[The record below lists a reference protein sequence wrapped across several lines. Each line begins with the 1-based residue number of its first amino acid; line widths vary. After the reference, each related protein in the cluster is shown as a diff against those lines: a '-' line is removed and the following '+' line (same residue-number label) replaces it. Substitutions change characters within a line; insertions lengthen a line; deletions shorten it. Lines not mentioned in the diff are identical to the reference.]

1 MRYHGLVTLALLVLA
16 PTLFGQDY
24 IPSQS
29 FIPSQSL
36 GDGPE
41 LNAVPLPAAPP
52 STPPAP
58 GIPGPARDFSGGAET
73 LEGELEALR
82 SELRSFH
89 SLSEEVAR
97 SARAAEADADRTMIR
112 QRQEMLDILTK
123 LATQGLAKKAEPPE
137 RSKRTAPVLST
148 TPEAIEAPAV
158 TDSAVD
164 QFALGKSLFRA
175 GDYVKAEQAFRK
187 VIVNDDNR
195 LMVKYLIATCL
206 RKRAQWKGAVEAYRE
221 VAASDKDPVL
231 RDLANFQ
238 LDGIRWNQETEKQ
251 IEQLRKQRE
260 RQLGPAKNQ
269 P

>member
-1 MRYHGLVTLALLVLA
+1 MRFHGLVTLASFAVA
-16 PTLFGQDY
+16 PALFAQDY

-29 FIPSQSL
+29 FIPSSPMQ
-36 GDGPE
+36 GVPE
-41 LNAVPLPAAPP
+41 LNAVPLPAAPLA
-52 STPPAP
+52 SPPATD
-58 GIPGPARDFSGGAET
+58 IPSRSSSFNNAGET
-73 LEGELEALR
+73 LEGELDALR
-82 SELRSFH
+82 SDLRSFH

-97 SARAAEADADRTMIR
+97 NARAAEADADRTMIR

-123 LATQGLAKKAEPPE
+123 LATQGLTKKARP
-137 RSKRTAPVLST
+137 KLVLAT
-148 TPEAIEAPAV
+148 KPEAIAVPTV

-175 GDYVKAEQAFRK
+175 GEYVKAEQAFRK
-187 VIVNDDNR
+187 VVVNDDNH

-206 RKRAQWKGAVEAYRE
+206 RKRSQWKGAVEVYRE

-238 LDGIRWNQETEKQ
+238 LDGIRWNQETELQ

-260 RQLGPAKNQ
+260 RQLIPSKNQ

>member
-1 MRYHGLVTLALLVLA
+1 MRFHGLVTLASLVLA
-16 PTLFGQDY
+16 PTLFAQDY

-29 FIPSQSL
+29 FIPSSPMQAA
-36 GDGPE
+36 PE
-41 LNAVPLPAAPP
+41 LNAVPLPAVPL
-52 STPPAP
+52 SSPPAP
-58 GIPGPARDFSGGAET
+58 GISGRSGSFNNAGET
-73 LEGELEALR
+73 LEGELDALR
-82 SELRSFH
+82 SDLRSFH

-97 SARAAEADADRTMIR
+97 NARAAEADADRTMIR

-123 LATQGLAKKAEPPE
+123 LATQGLTKKVEQPE
-137 RSKRTAPVLST
+137 RPKLVLST
-148 TPEAIEAPAV
+148 RPEAISVPTV

-175 GDYVKAEQAFRK
+175 GEYVKAEQAFRK
-187 VIVNDDNR
+187 VAVGDDNR

-206 RKRAQWKGAVEAYRE
+206 RKRSQWKGAVEAYRE

-238 LDGIRWNQETEKQ
+238 LDGIRWNQDTELQ

-260 RQLGPAKNQ
+260 RQLIPSKNQ

>member
-1 MRYHGLVTLALLVLA
+1 MRFHGLVTLASLMVA
-16 PTLFGQDY
+16 PTLFAQDY

-29 FIPSQSL
+29 FIPSSPMQAA
-36 GDGPE
+36 PE
-41 LNAVPLPAAPP
+41 LNAVPLPAVPLA
-52 STPPAP
+52 SPPASA
-58 GIPGPARDFSGGAET
+58 IPSRSSSFNNAGET
-73 LEGELEALR
+73 LEGELDALR
-82 SELRSFH
+82 SDLRSFH

-97 SARAAEADADRTMIR
+97 NARAAEADADRTMIR

-123 LATQGLAKKAEPPE
+123 LATQGLTKKVEQPE
-137 RSKRTAPVLST
+137 RPKLVLST
-148 TPEAIEAPAV
+148 RPEEIVVPPV

-175 GDYVKAEQAFRK
+175 GEYVKAEQAFRK
-187 VIVNDDNR
+187 VAVGDER
-195 LMVKYLIATCL
+195 S
-206 RKRAQWKGAVEAYRE
+206 QWKGAVEAYRE

-238 LDGIRWNQETEKQ
+238 LDGIRWNQETELQ

-260 RQLGPAKNQ
+260 RQLIPSKNQ

>member
-1 MRYHGLVTLALLVLA
+1 MRYHGLVTLALFGLA
-16 PTLFGQDY
+16 PASFGQDY

-36 GDGPE
+36 ADGPE
-41 LNAVPLPAAPP
+41 LNPVPQPALPMPVP
-52 STPPAP
+52 SPSVS
-58 GIPGPARDFSGGAET
+58 PGPLRDLNSGGET
-73 LEGELEALR
+73 LEAELESLR

-123 LATQGLAKKAEPPE
+123 LATQGLAKKAEPSE
-137 RSKRTAPVLST
+137 RSKRTMPVLST
-148 TPEAIEAPAV
+148 TPEAVEAPEV
-158 TDSAVD
+158 TDTTID
-164 QFALGKSLFRA
+164 PFALGKSLFRA
-175 GDYVKAEQAFRK
+175 GEYAKAEQAFRK
-187 VIVNDDNR
+187 VAVNDDNR

-206 RKRAQWKGAVEAYRE
+206 RKRSQWKGAIEAYRE

>member
-1 MRYHGLVTLALLVLA
+1 MRFHGLVTLASFAVVPA
-16 PTLFGQDY
+16 LFAQDY

-29 FIPSQSL
+29 FIPSSPMQ
-36 GDGPE
+36 GVPE
-41 LNAVPLPAAPP
+41 LNAVPLPAAPLA
-52 STPPAP
+52 SPPATD
-58 GIPGPARDFSGGAET
+58 IPSRSSSFNNAGET
-73 LEGELEALR
+73 LEGELDALR
-82 SELRSFH
+82 SDLRSFH

-97 SARAAEADADRTMIR
+97 NARAAEADADRTMIR

-123 LATQGLAKKAEPPE
+123 LATQGLTKKAEPPA
-137 RSKRTAPVLST
+137 RPKLVLAT
-148 TPEAIEAPAV
+148 KPEAIAVPTV

-175 GDYVKAEQAFRK
+175 GEYVKAEQAFRK
-187 VIVNDDNR
+187 VVVNDDNH

-206 RKRAQWKGAVEAYRE
+206 RKRSQWKGAVEVYRE

-238 LDGIRWNQETEKQ
+238 LDGIRWNQETELQ

-260 RQLGPAKNQ
+260 RQLIPSKNQ

>member
-1 MRYHGLVTLALLVLA
+1 MRFHGLVTLASLMVA
-16 PTLFGQDY
+16 PTLFAQDY

-29 FIPSQSL
+29 FIPSSPMQAA
-36 GDGPE
+36 PE
-41 LNAVPLPAAPP
+41 LNAVPLPAVPLP
-52 STPPAP
+52 SPPASA
-58 GIPGPARDFSGGAET
+58 IPSRSSSFNNAGET
-73 LEGELEALR
+73 LEGELDALR
-82 SELRSFH
+82 SDLRSFH

-97 SARAAEADADRTMIR
+97 NARAAEADADRTMIR

-123 LATQGLAKKAEPPE
+123 LATQGLTKKVEQPQRP
-137 RSKRTAPVLST
+137 KLVLST
-148 TPEAIEAPAV
+148 KPEEIVVPPV

-175 GDYVKAEQAFRK
+175 GEYVKAEQAFRK
-187 VIVNDDNR
+187 VAVGDDNR

-206 RKRAQWKGAVEAYRE
+206 RKRSQWKGAVEAYRE

-238 LDGIRWNQETEKQ
+238 LDGIRWNQETELQ

-260 RQLGPAKNQ
+260 RQLIPSKNQ